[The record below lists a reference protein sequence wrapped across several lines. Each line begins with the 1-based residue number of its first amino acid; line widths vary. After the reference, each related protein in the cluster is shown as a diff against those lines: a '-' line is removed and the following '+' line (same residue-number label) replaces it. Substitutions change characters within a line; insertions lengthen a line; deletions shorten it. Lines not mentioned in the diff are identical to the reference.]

1 MDWRSV
7 ATNNDSRRNPIPTRP
22 RPLRHLM
29 RRGPIH
35 AVAVRQTAR
44 GGVNAKPGIHAN
56 RAATATRLVSITKVT
71 NASDNPATAG
81 SEAVAAGGSVQLS
94 GTLKR
99 SQVPEPPRTAA
110 DRLKSSTSGIVINH
124 RGKEARRHQVASG
137 QRATVLVSPDLAC
150 MAMGNGQCPFTIL
163 LKHQHKD
170 PDASAGVRNTV
181 A

>member
-1 MDWRSV
+1 MLLEFHYDKMDIDELKLNNLTYKLVTIFNGEDKNLSPEDQVALIRGSYEWRAWPVDWRSV

-44 GGVNAKPGIHAN
+44 GGVYAQ
-56 RAATATRLVSITKVT
+56 TRDTRQPSGDCTRPVSITKVT

-81 SEAVAAGGSVQLS
+81 SEAVAAQWSQLS

-99 SQVPEPPRTAA
+99 SRVPELPGPRPI
-110 DRLKSSTSGIVINH
+110 G
-124 RGKEARRHQVASG
+124 
-137 QRATVLVSPDLAC
+137 
-150 MAMGNGQCPFTIL
+150 
-163 LKHQHKD
+163 
-170 PDASAGVRNTV
+170 
-181 A
+181 